1 MRYHPEHKQNSRAR
15 LVDAG
20 AQLAKKQGFNNT
32 GMDAL
37 LAAAGM
43 TTGAFYS
50 QFKSKPELL
59 HAIVQHELEKTLS
72 AFEGKSTDD
81 MVQALR
87 YYLSRS
93 HVQHPEHGCA
103 IPSLGAEIARADQ
116 ATKET
121 FSAAIERIQAAIE
134 AVLGDADAAWA
145 MICQAIGAVVVAR
158 AMATPLQR
166 DQVLSAVFQHAQTVF
181 PAATPAEDGGH
192 LSPSQ

>member
-1 MRYHPEHKQNSRAR
+1 MRYSPEQKQHSRAK

-50 QFKSKPELL
+50 QFKTKPELL
-59 HAIVQHELEKTLS
+59 HAIVQHELEKTLVLFEDKS
-72 AFEGKSTDD
+72 ADELL
-81 MVQALR
+81 QALR
-87 YYLSRS
+87 FYLSRS
-93 HVQHPEHGCA
+93 HILHPEQGCA

-121 FSAAIERIQAAIE
+121 FSAALQRIQHAIE
-134 AVLGDADAAWA
+134 AVLDDADAAWA
-145 MICQAIGAVVVAR
+145 MICQAVGAVVVAR
-158 AMATPLQR
+158 AMATPVQR
-166 DQVLSAVFQHAQTVF
+166 DQVLGAVYQHAQKVF
-181 PAATPAEDGGH
+181 EAHLRTEDDAAP
-192 LSPSQ
+192 PSAS